1 MEEVEY
7 LTDEGPPT
15 QDVRNE
21 LRRMLRLLQKLMEQ
35 GMRKED
41 NVSTVSQEMGSLTK
55 CCG

>member
-7 LTDEGPPT
+7 LTDGGPPT

-21 LRRMLRLLQKLMEQ
+21 LRRMLRLLQKPMEQ
-35 GMRKED
+35 GMSKED
-41 NVSTVSQEMGSLTK
+41 NVSMVSQEMGCPTK